1 MINQVD
7 PHSYAEGFIGESVE
21 KSQARTRGAEVG
33 AIDVTPGVGSY
44 LRHLAHILD
53 AQSVVEIGTGSGVGA
68 LWILEGMLP
77 SGTLTS
83 IDSEQEHSAIAKIA
97 LQDSQ
102 IAQSRYRLITNPA
115 IEVMT
120 KLADRAY
127 DLVIFRDNAE
137 DLPDAINETY
147 RILRS
152 GGVFV
157 IDNFFGGSK
166 VNDPSQRDPKTI
178 ALRDAGKILKSETEK
193 WVTSLIPA
201 GDGLLLATKL

>member
-1 MINQVD
+1 MINQID
-7 PHSYAEGFIGESVE
+7 PHSYSESFIGESVD
-21 KSQARTRGAEVG
+21 KLQARSRGSEVG
-33 AIDVTPGVGSY
+33 AIDVTPGVGAY
-44 LRHLAHILD
+44 LRHLANILD

-68 LWILEGMLP
+68 LWVLEGMLP

-83 IDSEQEHSAIAKIA
+83 IDGEQEHSAIAKIA
-97 LQDSQ
+97 LQDAQ
-102 IAQSRYRLITNPA
+102 IAQSRFRLITNPA

-137 DLPDAINETY
+137 DLPDAIVEAH

-157 IDNFFGGSK
+157 IENFFGGSK
-166 VNDPSQRDPKTI
+166 VNDPAMRDPKTI
-178 ALRDAGKILKSETEK
+178 ALRDAGKLLKGETEK
-193 WVTSLIPA
+193 WVTSLIPL

>member
-1 MINQVD
+1 
-7 PHSYAEGFIGESVE
+7 
-21 KSQARTRGAEVG
+21 
-33 AIDVTPGVGSY
+33 
-44 LRHLAHILD
+44 
-53 AQSVVEIGTGSGVGA
+53 
-68 LWILEGMLP
+68 MLP

-83 IDSEQEHSAIAKIA
+83 IDGEQEHSAIAKFA
-97 LQDSQ
+97 LQDAQ
-102 IAQSRYRLITNPA
+102 IAQSRFRLITNPA

-137 DLPDAINETY
+137 DLHDAIVEAH

-157 IDNFFGGSK
+157 IDNFFGGAK
-166 VNDPSQRDPKTI
+166 VNDPAQRDPKTI
-178 ALRDAGKILKSETEK
+178 ALRDAGKLLKGETEK
-193 WVTSLIPA
+193 WVTSLIPL